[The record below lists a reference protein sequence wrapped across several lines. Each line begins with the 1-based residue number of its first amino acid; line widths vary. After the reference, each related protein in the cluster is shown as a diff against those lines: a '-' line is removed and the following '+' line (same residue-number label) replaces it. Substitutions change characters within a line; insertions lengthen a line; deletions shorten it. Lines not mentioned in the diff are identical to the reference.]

1 MIFEMSTRTS
11 GKNCCFGEQ
20 SINSLSREIVRSD
33 QEDDR
38 ELFRQF
44 LSEIV
49 HSVSFNLITM
59 ISIVLNFLSIYVD
72 VLLQGKSSR
81 FSMKNTRFLQ
91 GNNIKAGMVLI
102 QLVQNVTLAL
112 FLMEMLLKY
121 IVMPETFFKSSL
133 NIVDLTMILASFILT
148 NTEIMSGVGQ
158 IVSILRSI
166 RCKNPLFILFSEIFV
181 Q

>member
-1 MIFEMSTRTS
+1 
-11 GKNCCFGEQ
+11 
-20 SINSLSREIVRSD
+20 
-33 QEDDR
+33 
-38 ELFRQF
+38 
-44 LSEIV
+44 
-49 HSVSFNLITM
+49 
-59 ISIVLNFLSIYVD
+59 
-72 VLLQGKSSR
+72 
-81 FSMKNTRFLQ
+81 
-91 GNNIKAGMVLI
+91 MVLI

-166 RCKNPLFILFSEIFV
+166 RCKTPFFKSFFWKFCSVISSLKKLRNRWPSLWIVYETLKLTLGEIAMLLLLFFFLAIIFV
-181 Q
+181 SGSEFSLFKGSSRGERIFRSGQIFWLLDLKTWRSTRFRDKKQHLQPNAKMFS